1 MQLYAELTELTL
13 QSPEPVPHRHLLV
26 QPVPYTDSETPRQA
40 SSLLTAALREG
51 IKGQVWLQLL
61 ILEGILNKE
70 VFLGNNI
77 LMLQYKFSLFLIT
90 KIFVLTSILSSITNL
105 KKLAN
110 YKKVYISHANVG
122 NNK

>member
-26 QPVPYTDSETPRQA
+26 ESVPYTDSETPRQA

-51 IKGQVWLQLL
+51 IKGRVWQQFL

-70 VFLGNNI
+70 MFLGNNI
-77 LMLQYKFSLFLIT
+77 LM
-90 KIFVLTSILSSITNL
+90 
-105 KKLAN
+105 
-110 YKKVYISHANVG
+110 
-122 NNK
+122 